1 MKVFEG
7 TAPAYADEIFEP
19 VDQSHLTRRSK
30 FKLNLSFRKRSAGQ
44 KCLSYIG
51 PKIWNS
57 LSSFLS
63 FNSFNFF
70 KSILLSTKSR
80 AIFSKIYRERK
91 GTYMCSP
98 EATHPLSHS
107 CVGLT
112 IIMLYPKAHSN
123 ILYIYISFA
132 ITSKGTIMEIRSTQS
147 FNAIPATL
155 IRGVFNLYLNLL
167 YEIYCKYF
175 IYLFI
180 HLFALSF
187 SFNHCNFLLFVA
199 NLHLFTYLP

>member
-1 MKVFEG
+1 MKVFKG
-7 TAPAYADEIFEP
+7 TAPAYADKIFEP
-19 VDQSHLTRRSK
+19 IDQSQLTRRSK
-30 FKLNLSFRKRSAGQ
+30 FKLNLPFRKRSAGQ

-91 GTYMCSP
+91 GTYMCST

-123 ILYIYISFA
+123 IMFIYIYMYFSFA

-155 IRGVFNLYLNLL
+155 IRGVFNL
-167 YEIYCKYF
+167 F
-175 IYLFI
+175 
-180 HLFALSF
+180 
-187 SFNHCNFLLFVA
+187 
-199 NLHLFTYLP
+199 